1 MNPLETFFW
10 GFLGSAAVEL
20 MTLVGL
26 YSSRRGRLPGRYR
39 KVGFWF
45 TRVGLALV
53 AGALAAAYEID
64 QRILAF
70 NVGAATPLIVTFMA
84 KGLRQVPRGRG
95 CGSGASHRSE
105 NFRIDGT
112 PARADGVPPAPISLK
127 PSARTRATIIGR
139 RLLQPAVRR
148 NR

>member
-20 MTLVGL
+20 MTLLGL

-39 KVGFWF
+39 KAGFWV
-45 TRVGLALV
+45 TRFGLALV
-53 AGALAAAYEID
+53 AGALAAAYEIE

-84 KGLRQVPRGRG
+84 KGLRQVPRDDDAAEGALRRPENFRTDG
-95 CGSGASHRSE
+95 TPPPPTPTASHR
-105 NFRIDGT
+105 
-112 PARADGVPPAPISLK
+112 
-127 PSARTRATIIGR
+127 R
-139 RLLQPAVRR
+139 RSP
-148 NR
+148 

>member
-1 MNPLETFFW
+1 MNPLEPFFW

-20 MTLVGL
+20 MTLLGL

-45 TRVGLALV
+45 TRFGLALV
-53 AGALAAAYEID
+53 AGALAAAYEIE

-84 KGLRQVPRGRG
+84 KGLRQMPRDDDAAAVLPDRPA
-95 CGSGASHRSE
+95 GSRTDGTPPPPAPTASHR
-105 NFRIDGT
+105 
-112 PARADGVPPAPISLK
+112 
-127 PSARTRATIIGR
+127 R
-139 RLLQPAVRR
+139 RSP
-148 NR
+148 